1 MGFNNQRY
9 LYFVI
14 WANVFGLVLLVKDWF
29 PTVRTKLAVLFSC
42 CSKSPQMAL
51 TRLWWRT
58 PCMVKLNTR
67 PTSLDVYKEAIFKVY
82 YQNNRNFSLTAIR
95 LSGTFCTCI
104 FMFEFFFQSFAG
116 LLLLKLKNS
125 QWKSLHE
132 AATYLNHANSSTH
145 SIKTSHPSPQKN
157 YTISNESID
166 SIPFLDLNLIVNS

>member
-1 MGFNNQRY
+1 MNECNQRY

-42 CSKSPQMAL
+42 CSRSPQMAL

-67 PTSLDVYKEAIFKVY
+67 PTSLDVYKVAIFKAQ
-82 YQNNRNFSLTAIR
+82 YQNNRNFSLSAIR
-95 LSGTFCTCI
+95 LSGTLCTCI
-104 FMFEFFFQSFAG
+104 FIFEFFFFLISFPG
-116 LLLLKLKNS
+116 LLLSKLKNS
-125 QWKSLHE
+125 QRKSLHE
-132 AATYLNHANSSTH
+132 HATILNHANSSTH

-157 YTISNESID
+157 YTVSNESID
-166 SIPFLDLNLIVNS
+166 SFPF